1 MARYDPGGSSRK
13 DSSSSNALA
22 QLLLGPANAGGY
34 RQPSRRY
41 GDDSRMPW
49 IPSKKNN
56 IGPTEI
62 LNRLLGN
69 AKGPLQN
76 RARGGKGSGGDGAGV
91 EDLSDVATQQ
101 LLQQA
106 MGLFSN
112 ASLESYD
119 PAADVEAALQG
130 IARQYGAQ
138 IKGLQRA
145 NNEARSTTKASSR
158 EIRNMYAALKSTLQR
173 DAQNELGSAEE
184 LKQMYLDTGKQAAGE
199 STGRAKELL
208 NENAAVAKG
217 LGNEALLEKLNT
229 PINAQAQRQAG
240 AATTRAQEGANEA
253 LAIGSTA
260 AQGLRHQGSVASM
273 EGTERSADLYAQLQ
287 DYVQA
292 NADKAAALRGEQG
305 AAQASARSQILS
317 SAASNANEISAQNN
331 KNLWGAIMDIANLEQ
346 GNQENAYDQWLGQ
359 QKLLL
364 QQQGQK
370 GGGASFM
377 DAYPKGMRNA
387 NTILSEYG
395 DPASGVFAQI
405 IQNPTAISDPS
416 KMKNPAFVMQLINSK
431 APNIP
436 AREKQ
441 ALLAAT
447 LQYFGG

>member
-1 MARYDPGGSSRK
+1 MARYESGGSTRK
-13 DSSSSNALA
+13 DSSSSSALA

-49 IPSKKNN
+49 IPSNKNN

-62 LNRLLGN
+62 LNRLLGG
-69 AKGPLQN
+69 AKGPLKE
-76 RARGGKGSGGDGAGV
+76 RMGGGAGNDSAGF
-91 EDLSDVATQQ
+91 EDLGDVATQQ

-145 NNEARSTTKASSR
+145 NNEARATTKASSR

-173 DAQNELGSAEE
+173 DARNEIANAEE
-184 LKQMYLDTGKQAAGE
+184 LKNLTMATGREAAGE
-199 STGRAKELL
+199 TTGRAKELL
-208 NENAAVAKG
+208 AENAAVAKG
-217 LGNEALLEKLNT
+217 LGSEALLEKLNA
-229 PINAQAQRQAG
+229 PINAQAQRQSG
-240 AATTRAQEGANEA
+240 AAMTRAQQGADEA
-253 LAIGSTA
+253 LAIGGTA
-260 AQGLRHQGSVASM
+260 AQGYRQQGAVASM
-273 EGTERSADLYAQLQ
+273 EGTERAADLYDQLQ
-287 DYVQA
+287 SFVQA
-292 NADKAAALRGEQG
+292 NADKAAALRGEQS

-317 SAASNANEISAQNN
+317 SVANNANEVSSRNN
-331 KNLWGAIMDIANLEQ
+331 QNLWKAIMDIANLQQ

-364 QQQGQK
+364 ESQK
-370 GGGASFM
+370 NTGAGGFEQY
-377 DAYPKGMRNA
+377 YPKGMRNA
-387 NTILSEYG
+387 NSILSEFG
-395 DPASGVFAQI
+395 DPASNVFAEI
-405 IQNPTAISDPS
+405 VNNPTAVQDPS
-416 KMKNPAFVMQLINSK
+416 MMKNPAFVMQLINSK